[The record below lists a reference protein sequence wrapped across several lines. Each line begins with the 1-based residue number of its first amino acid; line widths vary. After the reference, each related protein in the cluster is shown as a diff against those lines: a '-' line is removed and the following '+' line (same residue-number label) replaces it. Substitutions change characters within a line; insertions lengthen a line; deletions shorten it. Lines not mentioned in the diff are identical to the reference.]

1 MGKGSNASKIN
12 RAREDAAKR
21 DAVAPGG
28 GGKAGMDVRKG
39 ITSSMVQCKGCF
51 TSFPGT
57 MSRSQLAEHQ
67 ESKHA
72 KMTFAACYPDY
83 TAS

>member
-1 MGKGSNASKIN
+1 MGKGSNASKIA

-28 GGKAGMDVRKG
+28 GGKAGMDVRRG
-39 ITSSMVQCKGCF
+39 ITTAMIQCKVCMQ
-51 TSFPGT
+51 SFPGT
-57 MSRSQLAEHQ
+57 MSKSQLTEHQ

-72 KMTFAACYPDY
+72 KSTFAACYP
-83 TAS
+83 TFVG